1 MEFWKSNREMLKRI
15 VFMLVHGSN
24 TSECKLFNRRLFFF
38 SVALKLYLKS
48 RFGSYDF
55 SNYSR
60 LAVIVP
66 VVKKCVRKGDQMVV
80 FTTVKE
86 LAIQV
91 SWKILHFSAI
101 NIWMYTWIMSVVTL
115 CDLVF
120 ENTCL
125 FDLAKSIFGKIKRR

>member
-1 MEFWKSNREMLKRI
+1 MDQIHLNANYSTDVCFGPITRYI
-15 VFMLVHGSN
+15 
-24 TSECKLFNRRLFFF
+24 FF

-91 SWKILHFSAI
+91 S
-101 NIWMYTWIMSVVTL
+101 
-115 CDLVF
+115 
-120 ENTCL
+120 
-125 FDLAKSIFGKIKRR
+125 